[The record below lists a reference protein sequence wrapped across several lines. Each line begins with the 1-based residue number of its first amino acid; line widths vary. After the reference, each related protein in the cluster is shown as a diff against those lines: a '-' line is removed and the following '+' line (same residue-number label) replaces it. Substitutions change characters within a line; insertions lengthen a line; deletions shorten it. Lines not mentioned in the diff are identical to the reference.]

1 VLGGWFIQGVDFKD
15 LKTELLEDLEA
26 KKHYD
31 SLKPR
36 YTLIAAL
43 IARRNELNLS
53 QRDLA
58 GLTGLKQPAI
68 CRLESGSGDVTL
80 DTLSKVSRA
89 LGLEISLT
97 EIPAL

>member
-1 VLGGWFIQGVDFKD
+1 MQGIDFKD
-15 LKTELLEDLEA
+15 FKKEFLEDPEV

-36 YTLIAAL
+36 YALIAAL

-68 CRLESGSGDVTL
+68 CRLESGSGDATL

-89 LGLEISLT
+89 LGFEITLT
-97 EIPAL
+97 EISAL